1 MHGLTHCK
9 PFECALQAGAEVNA
23 GTDQK
28 WTSLH
33 LAAKEQNTGVVRVLL
48 DNNADGALKDSYG
61 ATALHYAVQLADLA
75 HFNALHSQPHCVVK
89 TPDKKGMPAAAAPPA
104 AAAAA
109 GIAAYCLLIYNHIL
123 LLPHLQCASRACLSL
138 VIRDSCDVSKS
149 CRRLAT

>member
-1 MHGLTHCK
+1 M
-9 PFECALQAGAEVNA
+9 NA

-48 DNNADGALKDSYG
+48 ENNADGALKDSYG

-89 TPDKKGMPAAAAPPA
+89 TPDKKGMPGDATDADATAVAADATGAGA

-109 GIAAYCLLIYNHIL
+109 AATII
-123 LLPHLQCASRACLSL
+123 
-138 VIRDSCDVSKS
+138 
-149 CRRLAT
+149 